1 MPFTFCVTR
10 RSQGAVSHPDGCLYE
25 DALHIPT
32 QISLSSRNAAPH
44 PGSCVILLRMLLLM
58 PTEFGLLFPGTLS
71 FMCLLRS
78 LVLLRTLV
86 GSLPLSSRNAA
97 PHQRSWLLILRMLL
111 CIPTELGLLCPG
123 TLSFMCLLRSL
134 VLLRTLVDSR
144 PFRALGAS
152 TFQGRLVCPAC
163 KKPFSPCSLS
173 NAKCHQCIS
182 IASMHYLLRTPF
194 GPWEHLPCRVALLAP
209 PAGYPFSLS
218 NARCQQYISTVSMPY
233 LLVRLLD
240 QMSVLMNF
248 GTRPKMPDATPN
260 FGYTNVEMDGL
271 QD

>member
-32 QISLSSRNAAPH
+32 QISLSSRNAALH
-44 PGSCVILLRMLLLM
+44 PRCCVILLRMLLLM
-58 PTEFGLLFPGTLS
+58 PTEFGLLF
-71 FMCLLRS
+71 
-78 LVLLRTLV
+78 
-86 GSLPLSSRNAA
+86 
-97 PHQRSWLLILRMLL
+97 
-111 CIPTELGLLCPG
+111 PG

-173 NAKCHQCIS
+173 NAKCHQCLS
-182 IASMHYLLRTPF
+182 IASMHHLLHALQALRACSLA
-194 GPWEHLPCRVALLAP
+194 HPCRVA
-209 PAGYPFSLS
+209 SL
-218 NARCQQYISTVSMPY
+218 RVTVSGVGGWERKTYGQGTGLFCGVSPSPRSPRGSFRSACGLLCRSAHGIDPKPMGSGIRSMPKPMGSGI
-233 LLVRLLD
+233 R
-240 QMSVLMNF
+240 SI
-248 GTRPKMPDATPN
+248 PKPM
-260 FGYTNVEMDGL
+260 G
-271 QD
+271 

>member
-111 CIPTELGLLCPG
+111 RMPTEFGLLFPG

-209 PAGYPFSLS
+209 PAGYPCSLS
-218 NARCQQYISTVSMPY
+218 NARCQPFWPWEH
-233 LLVRLLD
+233 LPCLPRLQGILAH
-240 QMSVLMNF
+240 SLM
-248 GTRPKMPDATPN
+248 
-260 FGYTNVEMDGL
+260 
-271 QD
+271 QDVNNTSSL

>member
-86 GSLPLSSRNAA
+86 GSLPLSSRNVA
-97 PHQRSWLLILRMLL
+97 PHSRNCLVASSELATSCSDVEQHYESQYWAGRSTWR
-111 CIPTELGLLCPG
+111 G
-123 TLSFMCLLRSL
+123 
-134 VLLRTLVDSR
+134 
-144 PFRALGAS
+144 
-152 TFQGRLVCPAC
+152 
-163 KKPFSPCSLS
+163 
-173 NAKCHQCIS
+173 
-182 IASMHYLLRTPF
+182 
-194 GPWEHLPCRVALLAP
+194 CR
-209 PAGYPFSLS
+209 
-218 NARCQQYISTVSMPY
+218 
-233 LLVRLLD
+233 D
-240 QMSVLMNF
+240 
-248 GTRPKMPDATPN
+248 
-260 FGYTNVEMDGL
+260 
-271 QD
+271 